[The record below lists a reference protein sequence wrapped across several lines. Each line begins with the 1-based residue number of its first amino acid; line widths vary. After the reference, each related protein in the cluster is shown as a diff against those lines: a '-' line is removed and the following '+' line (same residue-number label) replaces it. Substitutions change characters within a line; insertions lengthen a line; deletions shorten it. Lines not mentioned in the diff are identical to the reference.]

1 MATLDITA
9 RQSLSIARDK
19 GIIARFLK
27 NTMESNP
34 YPRGTMERASW
45 DGGWRTQDLK
55 EQRETE
61 AAGLAHSYPKK
72 TLRGPRLRAIL
83 GSQ

>member
-19 GIIARFLK
+19 GIIARFLGSP
-27 NTMESNP
+27 METNP

-45 DGGWRTQDLK
+45 DGGWRTQDFK
-55 EQRETE
+55 QKREPE
-61 AAGLAHSYPKK
+61 PVGLSK
-72 TLRGPRLRAIL
+72 T
-83 GSQ
+83 